1 MLRKINIVPQ
11 DVMLE
16 PPNMVRMLQQKV
28 LIPLHPQFI
37 SQMEAN
43 STSVGPKMVF
53 RVTKYKKRAQFV
65 GVPPSPLNPLCKIS
79 HKMSKLSY
87 NKTEVWVNYN
97 EAPKRIIAYVRSQ

>member
-43 STSVGPKMVF
+43 STSVGPKNGLP
-53 RVTKYKKRAQFV
+53 R
-65 GVPPSPLNPLCKIS
+65 NKI
-79 HKMSKLSY
+79 
-87 NKTEVWVNYN
+87 
-97 EAPKRIIAYVRSQ
+97 